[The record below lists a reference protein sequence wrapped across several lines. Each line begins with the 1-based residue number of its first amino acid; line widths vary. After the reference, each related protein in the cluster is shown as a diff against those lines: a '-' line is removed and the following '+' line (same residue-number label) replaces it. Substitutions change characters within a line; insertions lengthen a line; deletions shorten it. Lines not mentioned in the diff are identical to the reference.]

1 MICLDME
8 QFVLVPA
15 SVYNKSVTTQSVTKQ
30 ELPKYKAEQPPTYQI
45 DSIKRDNNKK
55 LFGKADTLI
64 DKILSCCRIKLSNS
78 QTIIL
83 DGVDTGVLIPDFTL
97 HLRRKDADVPD
108 IYFTLLDAA
117 GISPSL
123 VFNQNAEAKDRG
135 SWVPFKVWTSEAAKT
150 VYARCC
156 CFGSVRNLSKASRL
170 PVSKVRQF
178 LHSKDS
184 YTKFTLAARKF
195 KRMRAFAR
203 FRNEIWCM
211 DLAYVDKL
219 AKENNG
225 VKYLLVR
232 QVLFD
237 RTVNAKGM
245 KTKDSQ
251 ETVKASSSMITKK
264 NRPKKI
270 WVDKGTEFAGAFKK
284 FCAAEGIQIYSTMS
298 ETKAAFAERTTR
310 SLKNLLYRYMEDFG
324 YKYIHK
330 LPQFITTL
338 NSRRNSSID
347 MRPNTLKN
355 CDFMSILYSKP
366 FREFKKPTF

>member
-1 MICLDME
+1 M
-8 QFVLVPA
+8 
-15 SVYNKSVTTQSVTKQ
+15 YTQ
-30 ELPKYKAEQPPTYQI
+30 
-45 DSIKRDNNKK
+45 
-55 LFGKADTLI
+55 G
-64 DKILSCCRIKLSNS
+64 
-78 QTIIL
+78 
-83 DGVDTGVLIPDFTL
+83 
-97 HLRRKDADVPD
+97 
-108 IYFTLLDAA
+108 AA
-117 GISPSL
+117 
-123 VFNQNAEAKDRG
+123 A
-135 SWVPFKVWTSEAAKT
+135 
-150 VYARCC
+150 Y
-156 CFGSVRNLSKASRL
+156 GSVRNLSKASRL

-195 KRMRAFAR
+195 KRMRAFAK

-232 QVLFD
+232 QDLFD

-251 ETVKASSSMITKK
+251 ETVKAFSSMITKR

-284 FCAAEGIQIYSTMS
+284 FCAAEGIQVYSTMS
-298 ETKAAFAERTTR
+298 ETKAAFAERTIR
-310 SLKNLLYRYMEDFG
+310 SLKNILHRYMEEFG

-330 LPQFITTL
+330 LPQFLTTL

-347 MRPNTLKN
+347 MRPNTVKN

-366 FREFKKPTF
+366 LREFKKPAFEIGDRVRISKYDLPFRKGYKPQFTREIFDIVAIATRKPPTYTIKDEQDEIIEGKFYQKELIKVIYQWIHSQ